1 MHEAIDSVD
10 CVAYLV
16 KQGNVDVN
24 ALKRG
29 DWTPLMSAGNGMM
42 MMTYALLTCKLALKG
57 NLDIIKI
64 LEQAGAQ
71 LDRITKDGRTA
82 LHLAI
87 QNGND
92 QIHTTT
98 FVAYCCVY
106 RSRGNC
112 SISC

>member
-42 MMTYALLTCKLALKG
+42 MMAYVSLTCILALKG

-92 QIHTTT
+92 QIQATT
-98 FVAYCCVY
+98 FAYCCVY